1 MYTKMAT
8 KDESEKPKQQQVKPA
23 VQQDDEPDEW

>member
-1 MYTKMAT
+1 MYTKMA
-8 KDESEKPKQQQVKPA
+8 KDESEKQKQQQVKPA